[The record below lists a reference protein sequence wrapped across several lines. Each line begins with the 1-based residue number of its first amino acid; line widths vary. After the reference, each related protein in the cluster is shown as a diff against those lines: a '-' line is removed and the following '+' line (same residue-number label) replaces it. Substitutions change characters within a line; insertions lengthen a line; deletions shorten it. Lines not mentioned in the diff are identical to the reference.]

1 MISPSKDN
9 SIAYRKS
16 KPQTQGFIFPSGID
30 PNTFVTEERPGSRSQ
45 KSSPREKSPTGT
57 PNSVVVATAFIPNQ
71 SSYQNSQIKDMIPFP
86 FFPYS
91 YVNFEAKEGP
101 QGSAYTPYFVPP
113 ALPGMIPN
121 FPPNATPSTDTSS
134 QQSGSTGNT
143 PNSSLPIQIFNPMI
157 RPPFMAGMTTS
168 DPPLFG
174 PGPPIVTGDR
184 LKGPRG
190 CNLFVFHLPNEIT
203 NW

>member
-1 MISPSKDN
+1 MISTSKDN
-9 SIAYRKS
+9 SLAYRKARS
-16 KPQTQGFIFPSGID
+16 QPQGFIFPTGVD
-30 PNTFVTEERPGSRSQ
+30 PNAFVTEERQGNRSQ
-45 KSSPREKSPTGT
+45 KSSPREKSPTRS
-57 PNSVVVATAFIPNQ
+57 PSSVVVTTAYIPNQ
-71 SSYQNSQIKDMIPFP
+71 SSFPNSQIKDMIPFP

-101 QGSAYTPYFVPP
+101 QGSYAPYFVPP
-113 ALPGMIPN
+113 ALPGMMPN
-121 FPPNATPSTDTSS
+121 FPPNATPSSDSSS
-134 QQSGSTGNT
+134 QQSGSTGST
-143 PNSSLPIQIFNPMI
+143 PNASLPIQIFNPMM
-157 RPPFMAGMTTS
+157 RPPFVGGMVAP
-168 DPPLFG
+168 DPPMFG